1 MARHNGTSNLIPFS
15 ERPEEE
21 VREMRR
27 KGGLKSGEVRRNR
40 KTFREQLKSMLSC
53 NIPKD
58 SPLYRKMK
66 QQMKAIGIKG
76 DPTVQDITLL
86 GQLMKSAKDTKAA
99 EFLRDTIGEKPTE
112 MFEDV
117 TPQSPIVLSLPTPEQ
132 LAAIRK
138 RREERNAADEKAS
151 R

>member
-1 MARHNGTSNLIPFS
+1 
-15 ERPEEE
+15 
-21 VREMRR
+21 MRR
-27 KGGLKSGEVRRNR
+27 KGGLRSGEVRRNR

-58 SPLYRKMK
+58 SPLYCKMK

-132 LAAIRK
+132 LAEIRK
-138 RREERNAADEKAS
+138 RREARNAADEKAD